1 MSTSI
6 LTESL
11 GRLLGAIGEPVAVTF
26 CDAAPAGVA
35 RVDSAAPAGCAYW
48 KAAAEGAVFHTTG
61 EDHLNCPI
69 GAYTHGAELTA
80 EAHSQLEAVLTTMV
94 GLEYLKMDEVPGIPR
109 REEPLRV
116 AVYSPL
122 SKTEG
127 TPDVVLLRGTPRQM
141 MLLWEAAG
149 ARGLT
154 APFPIMGRPACAIVP
169 ATLNSGKATSSLG
182 CIGNRVYTEL
192 PDGEF
197 YIAIPGGALADVVET
212 LGTIVNANVELEK
225 FHRSRCC

>member
-1 MSTSI
+1 MSTSS
-6 LTESL
+6 LSESL
-11 GRLLGAIGEPVAVTF
+11 SRLLGSIGEPVAVTF
-26 CDAAPAGVA
+26 CDAAPAGVPRIA
-35 RVDSAAPAGCAYW
+35 SAAPAGCAYW
-48 KAAAEGAVFHTTG
+48 KAAAEGAAFHTTG

-80 EAHSQLEAVLTTMV
+80 EAHSQLEGMLKTMV
-94 GLEYLKMDEVPGIPR
+94 GLEYLKMAEVPGIPR

-149 ARGLT
+149 ARELT
-154 APFPIMGRPACAIVP
+154 APFPIMGRPACAIVA
-169 ATLNSGKATSSLG
+169 ATVNSGKATSSLG

-197 YIAIPGGALADVVET
+197 YVAIPGGALADVVGT
-212 LGTIVNANVELEK
+212 LEKIVNANIELEK
-225 FHRSRCC
+225 FHRARCC